1 MKTSIIN
8 IIHFICAHII
18 KEVMYVE
25 NQEKQGKQPKNM
37 NGFASTVASIGFY
50 GGFIWGLIHF
60 ITYYLNLTKI
70 GPAFILN
77 PWAFGEWK
85 NQLLGQ
91 VIGVFAISLISIG
104 VAFFYRVLFAKF
116 KSIILSLIFGAGLW
130 ALIFYFLNPV
140 FPDVKPLSDLDK
152 NTIVTTGCIFL
163 LYGLFVGY
171 SISFHYDEITNE
183 TTYSKD

>member
-1 MKTSIIN
+1 MGKQ
-8 IIHFICAHII
+8 
-18 KEVMYVE
+18 E
-25 NQEKQGKQPKNM
+25 NQEKHKKQEKNM
-37 NGFASTVASIGFY
+37 SGFTSMVAFIGFF
-50 GGFIWGLIHF
+50 GGLIWGLVHF

-77 PWAFGEWK
+77 PWALGEWK

-91 VIGVFAISLISIG
+91 VLGVFAISLISIG
-104 VAFFYRVLFAKF
+104 IAFLYRGVFAKF
-116 KSIILSLIFGAGLW
+116 NSITLSLIFGAALW
-130 ALIFYFLNPV
+130 ALIFYALNPL
-140 FPDVKPLSDLDK
+140 FPDIKPLSKLDK

-171 SISFHYDEITNE
+171 SISFHYNEMTNE